1 MSFFKSIETLFHKI
15 NEWNETQKEL
25 AKQRQ
30 ISLNQ
35 KFEKQKELAKQ
46 KQESLEQQYKLLE
59 QQHKEITQKYKE
71 SKQDFI
77 KTATFG
83 MIKPQNNSSK
93 NLNTQNN
100 GFEVKI
106 D

>member
-25 AKQRQ
+25 ARQRQ
-30 ISLNQ
+30 P
-35 KFEKQKELAKQ
+35 
-46 KQESLEQQYKLLE
+46 LLD
-59 QQHKEITQKYKE
+59 QKYKE
-71 SKQDFI
+71 ASQKYEEATQDFI

-83 MIKPQNNSSK
+83 IIKPHNHSSK
-93 NLNTQNN
+93 NLTTQNN